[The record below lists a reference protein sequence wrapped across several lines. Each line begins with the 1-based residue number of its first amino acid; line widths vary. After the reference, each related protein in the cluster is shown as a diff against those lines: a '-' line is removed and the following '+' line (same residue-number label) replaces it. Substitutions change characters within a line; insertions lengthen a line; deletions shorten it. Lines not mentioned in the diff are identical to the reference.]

1 MADLGQLVK
10 EDSACL
16 DTFPRLPL
24 DATHSAMN
32 KFDGPNSANFLLVK
46 NVIRQ
51 FADDASVV
59 VAQRERQGTEQRE

>member
-1 MADLGQLVK
+1 MTDLGQLVA

-24 DATHSAMN
+24 DATHSGMN
-32 KFDGPNSANFLLVK
+32 KFDGPHSANFLSVR

-51 FADDASVV
+51 FADDASAV
-59 VAQRERQGTEQRE
+59 VAQRERQGAGQCE